1 MSQPM
6 LEQLHDQLIHK
17 YARVVEQR
25 DAMLA
30 ILEELIADVESNGV
44 TETED
49 EWFDVYVTYK
59 KAKAFVS

>member
-1 MSQPM
+1 VSQPM
-6 LEQLHDQLIHK
+6 PESFERLIDNF
-17 YARVVEQR
+17 ARVIEQR
-25 DAMLA
+25 DAMLD

-59 KAKAFVS
+59 KAKTLVS

>member
-6 LEQLHDQLIHK
+6 PESFERLIDNF
-17 YARVVEQR
+17 ARVIEQR
-25 DAMLA
+25 DAMLD

>member
-1 MSQPM
+1 MSQPIP
-6 LEQLHDQLIHK
+6 ESFERLIDNF
-17 YARVVEQR
+17 ARVIEQR